1 MATTGTERR
10 TFYEMQRRHR
20 RSGWRFTAL
29 SALAVLVLGLPLSV
43 VISPFLLATGLVVND
58 VADLVTPTPDLVGE
72 IRDRLESASGD
83 GADPAAGDGTLAP
96 ETMAWIGLALVVPG
110 MLAML
115 ALWLAVRRLFL
126 RAGAGAFVVA
136 AGARPPRPGDV
147 EERQLV
153 NLVEEMALAAG
164 VPPPRVLLVDADDAN
179 AAVVGRSVD
188 DATLVVPRG
197 LLTELGRDATGAVV
211 ADMLAVVVN
220 GDLRAAMVIASL
232 YQALDVVGALLAA
245 PLDRRTRRALWRA
258 LRLSLGR
265 ASRHDGAEMQA
276 VAEELAYVAQ
286 LGGLDGT
293 EDTNAALL
301 LLTFPFM
308 VANIAFTMVRFIV
321 GGFIVSPVLAALW
334 RRRRLLADATAVEL
348 TRNPDALAR
357 ALDHLRRHGAVTPPG
372 PWTHLG
378 AVGPEVARERAMAR
392 MERRRE
398 EIWGSERRPD
408 ESRGRSLA
416 RRLREAQ
423 AAGNELQR
431 DLQAVDAT
439 SVATDHDARSA
450 GQELASFLPPLGKRL
465 ARLDEMGAHLPDDPA
480 EAWSPAP
487 RRWWHHVLG
496 WALGIPLLAV
506 FAVLMLAL
514 LGCLAAFVY
523 LALLFEAALLA
534 PVVLVVNALVR

>member
-1 MATTGTERR
+1 MATTGAERR

-43 VISPFLLATGLVVND
+43 LVSPFLLATGLVVND

-72 IRDRLESASGD
+72 IRDRLDGAPGD
-83 GADPAAGDGTLAP
+83 GTDPAAGDATLAP
-96 ETMAWIGLALVVPG
+96 ETVAWIGLALVAPG

-164 VPPPRVLLVDADDAN
+164 VPPPRVRLVDADDAN
-179 AAVVGRSVD
+179 AAVVGRSVA

-197 LLTELGRDATGAVV
+197 LLTELGRDPTGAVV

-258 LRLSLGR
+258 VRLSLGR

-308 VANIAFTMVRFIV
+308 VANIAFTMVRLIV
-321 GGFIVSPVLAALW
+321 GGFVVSPVLAALW

-378 AVGPEVARERAMAR
+378 AVGPEVGRERAMAD

-398 EIWGSERRPD
+398 EIWGSERRPL

-416 RRLREAQ
+416 RRLREAH
-423 AAGNELQR
+423 AAGSQLQR
-431 DLQAVDAT
+431 DLQSVDQPAG
-439 SVATDHDARSA
+439 ATDPDAPSV
-450 GQELASFLPPLGKRL
+450 GQELAAFLPPLGKRL

-480 EAWSPAP
+480 EPWSPAR

-496 WALGIPLLAV
+496 WAIGIPLLAV

-514 LGCLAAFVY
+514 LGCLATFVY

>member
-1 MATTGTERR
+1 
-10 TFYEMQRRHR
+10 
-20 RSGWRFTAL
+20 
-29 SALAVLVLGLPLSV
+29 
-43 VISPFLLATGLVVND
+43 
-58 VADLVTPTPDLVGE
+58 
-72 IRDRLESASGD
+72 
-83 GADPAAGDGTLAP
+83 
-96 ETMAWIGLALVVPG
+96 
-110 MLAML
+110 
-115 ALWLAVRRLFL
+115 
-126 RAGAGAFVVA
+126 
-136 AGARPPRPGDV
+136 
-147 EERQLV
+147 
-153 NLVEEMALAAG
+153 
-164 VPPPRVLLVDADDAN
+164 
-179 AAVVGRSVD
+179 
-188 DATLVVPRG
+188 
-197 LLTELGRDATGAVV
+197 
-211 ADMLAVVVN
+211 
-220 GDLRAAMVIASL
+220 
-232 YQALDVVGALLAA
+232 
-245 PLDRRTRRALWRA
+245 
-258 LRLSLGR
+258 
-265 ASRHDGAEMQA
+265 
-276 VAEELAYVAQ
+276 
-286 LGGLDGT
+286 
-293 EDTNAALL
+293 
-301 LLTFPFM
+301 
-308 VANIAFTMVRFIV
+308 
-321 GGFIVSPVLAALW
+321 
-334 RRRRLLADATAVEL
+334 
-348 TRNPDALAR
+348 
-357 ALDHLRRHGAVTPPG
+357 
-372 PWTHLG
+372 
-378 AVGPEVARERAMAR
+378 MAR